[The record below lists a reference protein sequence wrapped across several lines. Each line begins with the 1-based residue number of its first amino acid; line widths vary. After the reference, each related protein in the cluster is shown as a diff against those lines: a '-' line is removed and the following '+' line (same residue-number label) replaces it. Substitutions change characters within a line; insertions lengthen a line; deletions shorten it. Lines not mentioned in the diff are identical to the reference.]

1 MSTSPS
7 GEKLS
12 FNYND
17 YVLAVP
23 GFDDKLPPKD
33 GLLSAVTMLGRPGI
47 IYIWWDATWGGRG
60 GWFTADNKAV
70 AEKSIFNWEKR
81 VESATHFDEV
91 LRRNAILES
100 EREKKL

>member
-7 GEKLS
+7 SEKPS

-23 GFDDKLPPKD
+23 GFDEKLPPKD
-33 GLLSAVTMLGRPGI
+33 GLLSAVTLLGRPGI
-47 IYIWWDATWGGRG
+47 VYIWWDAAWGGRG
-60 GWFTADNKAV
+60 GWFTQDNKAV

-81 VESATHFDEV
+81 VETATHYLEIR
-91 LRRNAILES
+91 RRNAILEF
-100 EREKKL
+100 EREKTL